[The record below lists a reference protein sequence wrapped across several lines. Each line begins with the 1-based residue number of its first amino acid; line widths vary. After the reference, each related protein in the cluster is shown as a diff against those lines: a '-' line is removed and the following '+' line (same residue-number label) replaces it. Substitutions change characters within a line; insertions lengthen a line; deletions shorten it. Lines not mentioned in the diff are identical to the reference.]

1 VPFPSNC
8 PSIPSLCAADKK
20 LVDRRG
26 SSAALCRSS
35 DRPLL
40 GALKSARHKIVIAHF
55 NRSSEDCDVNKW
67 KDSTTVGVLGCF
79 LVSLGLLLLAGW
91 IVWQI
96 MELNIPG

>member
-1 VPFPSNC
+1 
-8 PSIPSLCAADKK
+8 LT
-20 LVDRRG
+20 G
-26 SSAALCRSS
+26 SAALQSERPFSANLPIARSS
-35 DRPLL
+35 GL
-40 GALKSARHKIVIAHF
+40 SARHKIVIAHF
-55 NRSSEDCDVNKW
+55 KRSSEDCDVNKW